1 MAVLSPLP
9 RPMLRSAQRSRR
21 LRTSIT
27 DNAHPVGPRPT
38 GPGGQVIHPRTGC
51 ARSNAAN
58 RLGDILSVNSSTGSF
73 LDFSLNDSPLIAAV
87 VATVVPAQHTGAVTE
102 IRQSDPNTAFLLL
115 GGIFSALMALNL
127 AFIRHLRREYAS
139 PRRGVWRGGEG
150 SVENP

>member
-1 MAVLSPLP
+1 LALFLAFAV
-9 RPMLRSAQRSRR
+9 AIGNYQRVS
-21 LRTSIT
+21 
-27 DNAHPVGPRPT
+27 D
-38 GPGGQVIHPRTGC
+38 
-51 ARSNAAN
+51 AAN

-73 LDFSLNDSPLIAAV
+73 LEFSLNDSPLIAAV

-139 PRRGVWRGGEG
+139 PRRGVWGGG
-150 SVENP
+150 GVLLRTLDGLSSTPNIW

>member
-1 MAVLSPLP
+1 MF
-9 RPMLRSAQRSRR
+9 
-21 LRTSIT
+21 LRTIT
-27 DNAHPVGPRPT
+27 DA
-38 GPGGQVIHPRTGC
+38 VIGLALFLAFAVAIGNYQRV
-51 ARSNAAN
+51 SDAAN
-58 RLGDILSVNSSTGSF
+58 RLGDILSVNSSSGSF

-127 AFIRHLRREYAS
+127 GFIRHLRREYAS
-139 PRRGVWRGGEG
+139 PRRGVWRGGGG

>member
-1 MAVLSPLP
+1 MF
-9 RPMLRSAQRSRR
+9 
-21 LRTSIT
+21 LRTMT
-27 DNAHPVGPRPT
+27 DA
-38 GPGGQVIHPRTGC
+38 VIGLALFLAFAVAIGNYQRV
-51 ARSNAAN
+51 SDAAN

-87 VATVVPAQHTGAVTE
+87 VATVVPAQHTGAVTD
-102 IRQSDPNTAFLLL
+102 IRQLDPNTAFLLL

-139 PRRGVWRGGEG
+139 PRRGVWRGGGG

>member
-1 MAVLSPLP
+1 MF
-9 RPMLRSAQRSRR
+9 
-21 LRTSIT
+21 LRTIT
-27 DNAHPVGPRPT
+27 DA
-38 GPGGQVIHPRTGC
+38 VIGLALFLAFAVAIGNYQRV
-51 ARSNAAN
+51 SDAAN

-73 LDFSLNDSPLIAAV
+73 LEFSLNDSPLIAAV

-139 PRRGVWRGGEG
+139 PRRGAWRGGGG